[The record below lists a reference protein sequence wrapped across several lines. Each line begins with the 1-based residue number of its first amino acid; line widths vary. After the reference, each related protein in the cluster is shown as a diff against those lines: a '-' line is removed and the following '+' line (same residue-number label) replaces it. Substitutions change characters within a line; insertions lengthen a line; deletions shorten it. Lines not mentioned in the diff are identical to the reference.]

1 MTIAAPIANS
11 LQRASWIRQMF
22 EAGARL
28 KQQYGADQVFDFSLG
43 NPILEPPTKVHE
55 TLHALLDDPAP
66 GHHRYMPNGG
76 FPAVREYLANELRE
90 EQGLPFEK
98 EDMVL
103 CVGAGG
109 GLNVVAKALLE
120 PEDEVVALAPY
131 FVEYGFYVQNHG
143 GVLTVA
149 KTRQEDFLPDLDALE
164 AVMTQRTRA
173 IIVNSPN
180 NPTGVVYSQ
189 EVLDELGTWLR
200 TQEQHFGHPIYLIA
214 DEPYRKLLF
223 DEVVN
228 GSVLKSHPHSILI
241 TSHSKDLGLAGERI
255 GYIALHP
262 EVPDRALWQEA
273 LVFTNR
279 ILGFVNAPALMQRA
293 LPYLSGVQVDIDF
306 YQQLRDQVCS
316 LMAEVGIYCVRP
328 QGAFYL
334 FPQAL
339 EEDDVAFVRRAQ
351 EEKILLVPGSGFGW
365 PGCFRLSYCCP
376 GSVIENSRESWLRL
390 VESYR
395 NLS

>member
-1 MTIAAPIANS
+1 MTIAAPIAKS

-43 NPILEPPTKVHE
+43 NPILEPPPKVHE

-66 GHHRYMPNGG
+66 GNHRYMPNGG
-76 FPAVREYLANELRE
+76 FTAVREYLASELKE
-90 EQGLPFEK
+90 EQDLPFVTA
-98 EDMVL
+98 DVVL

-120 PEDEVVALAPY
+120 PGDEVVALAPY

-149 KTRQEDFLPDLDALE
+149 RTQQEDFLPDLEALE
-164 AVMTQRTRA
+164 AVMTPKTRA

-189 EVLDELGTWLR
+189 EVLDDLGSWLR
-200 TQEQHFGHPIYLIA
+200 TQEQRFGHPIYLIA

-223 DEVVN
+223 DEVTN
-228 GSVLKSHPHSILI
+228 GSVLKAHPHSILI

-293 LPYLSGVQVDIDF
+293 LM
-306 YQQLRDQVCS
+306 QL
-316 LMAEVGIYCVRP
+316 AVR
-328 QGAFYL
+328 
-334 FPQAL
+334 
-339 EEDDVAFVRRAQ
+339 
-351 EEKILLVPGSGFGW
+351 
-365 PGCFRLSYCCP
+365 
-376 GSVIENSRESWLRL
+376 LRQN
-390 VESYR
+390 EQNR
-395 NLS
+395 I

>member
-28 KQQYGADQVFDFSLG
+28 KQQYGAEQVFDFSLG
-43 NPILEPPTKVHE
+43 NPILEPPAKVHE

-98 EDMVL
+98 EDVVL

-120 PEDEVVALAPY
+120 TGDEVVALAPY

-149 KTRQEDFLPDLDALE
+149 KTRQEDFLPDLEALE
-164 AVMTQRTRA
+164 AVMTPKTRA

-189 EVLDELGTWLR
+189 
-200 TQEQHFGHPIYLIA
+200 A
-214 DEPYRKLLF
+214 CLLY
-223 DEVVN
+223 
-228 GSVLKSHPHSILI
+228 
-241 TSHSKDLGLAGERI
+241 TSPS
-255 GYIALHP
+255 P
-262 EVPDRALWQEA
+262 
-273 LVFTNR
+273 
-279 ILGFVNAPALMQRA
+279 
-293 LPYLSGVQVDIDF
+293 
-306 YQQLRDQVCS
+306 RDKRQ
-316 LMAEVGIYCVRP
+316 
-328 QGAFYL
+328 
-334 FPQAL
+334 
-339 EEDDVAFVRRAQ
+339 
-351 EEKILLVPGSGFGW
+351 
-365 PGCFRLSYCCP
+365 
-376 GSVIENSRESWLRL
+376 SRMPS
-390 VESYR
+390 SA
-395 NLS
+395 

>member
-1 MTIAAPIANS
+1 MTIATSIADS

-28 KQQYGADQVFDFSLG
+28 KQEFGADQVFDFSLG
-43 NPILEPPTKVHE
+43 NPILEPPAQVHQ
-55 TLHALLDDPAP
+55 TLHRLLDDPQP
-66 GHHRYMPNGG
+66 GQHRYMPNGG
-76 FPAVREYLANELRE
+76 FPAVRQYLAEELRA
-90 EQGLPFEK
+90 EQGLPFVG
-98 EDMVL
+98 EDIVL

-109 GLNVVAKALLE
+109 GLNVIFKALLQ
-120 PEDEVVALAPY
+120 PGDEVIALAPY

-143 GVLTVA
+143 GVLRVA
-149 KTRQEDFLPDLDALE
+149 KTRAEDFLPDLEALE
-164 AVMTQRTRA
+164 AVMTAKTRA
-173 IIVNSPN
+173 IIINSPN

-189 EVLDELGTWLR
+189 EVLNELGDWLQR
-200 TQEQHFGHPIYLIA
+200 QEARFGQPIYLIA

-223 DEVVN
+223 DGALN
-228 GSVLKSHPHSILI
+228 GSVLQAHPHSLLV

-262 EVPDRALWQEA
+262 GVPDRHLWQEA

-293 LPYLSGVQVDIDF
+293 LPQLKGVQVDIAF
-306 YQQLRDQVCS
+306 YQQLRDQICDV
-316 LMAEVGIYCVRP
+316 MDEVGIRYVRP

-339 EEDDVAFVRRAQ
+339 EADDVAFVRRAQ
-351 EEKILLVPGSGFGW
+351 QERVLLVPGSGFGW
-365 PGCFRLSYCCP
+365 PGGFRLSYCCP
-376 GSVIENSRESWLRL
+376 ASVIEGSREPLRRL
-390 VESYR
+390 TASYR
-395 NLS
+395 E

>member
-43 NPILEPPTKVHE
+43 NPILEPPAKVHE

-90 EQGLPFEK
+90 EQGLSFEK
-98 EDMVL
+98 EDVVL

-120 PEDEVVALAPY
+120 PGDEVVALAPY
-131 FVEYGFYVQNHG
+131 FVEYGFYVQNHA

-149 KTRQEDFLPDLDALE
+149 KTRQEDFLPDLEALE
-164 AVMTQRTRA
+164 AVMTPKTRA

-180 NPTGVVYSQ
+180 NPTGVVYPRSTQ
-189 EVLDELGTWLR
+189 R
-200 TQEQHFGHPIYLIA
+200 TRQLAEYPGRRFGRPIYLIA

-223 DEVVN
+223 DEVTMARCSRPTPLDPDRLPPRTWPGRRADWLHRSASESSRSCSLAGGAGLHQSN
-228 GSVLKSHPHSILI
+228 
-241 TSHSKDLGLAGERI
+241 LGLR
-255 GYIALHP
+255 
-262 EVPDRALWQEA
+262 Q
-273 LVFTNR
+273 
-279 ILGFVNAPALMQRA
+279 
-293 LPYLSGVQVDIDF
+293 
-306 YQQLRDQVCS
+306 
-316 LMAEVGIYCVRP
+316 
-328 QGAFYL
+328 
-334 FPQAL
+334 
-339 EEDDVAFVRRAQ
+339 
-351 EEKILLVPGSGFGW
+351 
-365 PGCFRLSYCCP
+365 CP
-376 GSVIENSRESWLRL
+376 GADATGAASSACSRSMCFSGSCAIRSVA
-390 VESYR
+390 
-395 NLS
+395 

>member
-43 NPILEPPTKVHE
+43 NPILEPPAKVHE

-98 EDMVL
+98 EDIVL

-120 PEDEVVALAPY
+120 PGDEVVALAPY

-149 KTRQEDFLPDLDALE
+149 KTRQEDFLPDLEALE
-164 AVMTQRTRA
+164 AVMT
-173 IIVNSPN
+173 
-180 NPTGVVYSQ
+180 
-189 EVLDELGTWLR
+189 
-200 TQEQHFGHPIYLIA
+200 
-214 DEPYRKLLF
+214 
-223 DEVVN
+223 
-228 GSVLKSHPHSILI
+228 
-241 TSHSKDLGLAGERI
+241 KDPGD
-255 GYIALHP
+255 HC
-262 EVPDRALWQEA
+262 
-273 LVFTNR
+273 
-279 ILGFVNAPALMQRA
+279 
-293 LPYLSGVQVDIDF
+293 
-306 YQQLRDQVCS
+306 QLT
-316 LMAEVGIYCVRP
+316 
-328 QGAFYL
+328 
-334 FPQAL
+334 
-339 EEDDVAFVRRAQ
+339 
-351 EEKILLVPGSGFGW
+351 K
-365 PGCFRLSYCCP
+365 
-376 GSVIENSRESWLRL
+376 
-390 VESYR
+390 
-395 NLS
+395 

>member
-22 EAGARL
+22 EAGAQL

-43 NPILEPPTKVHE
+43 NPILEPPPKVHE

-76 FPAVREYLANELRE
+76 FAAVREYLANELKE
-90 EQGLPFEK
+90 EQDLPFVAA
-98 EDMVL
+98 DVVL

-120 PEDEVVALAPY
+120 PGDEVVALAPY

-164 AVMTQRTRA
+164 AVMTPKTRA

-189 EVLDELGTWLR
+189 AVLDELGSWLR
-200 TQEQHFGHPIYLIA
+200 TQEQRFGRPIYLIA

-228 GSVLKSHPHSILI
+228 GSVLKAHPHSILI

-293 LPYLSGVQVDIDF
+293 LPHLRGVQVDIDF
-306 YQQLRDQVCS
+306 YQQLRDQVCG
-316 LMAEVGIYCVRP
+316 LMEEVGISCVRP

-376 GSVIENSRESWLRL
+376 TSVIENSREAWLRL

-395 NLS
+395 